1 VITGWLHS
9 LTGLVALIGLTWLMS
24 EDRNKVSWR
33 WVGGAVSI
41 QVILAAIV
49 LNIPIVWSAL
59 GLLSTGVAALDQAAR
74 DGAAFVF
81 GYAGGGPAPFPV
93 PRDGTSVIVAFQ
105 ILPIVIV
112 TSALAAL
119 LWHWRVLPTLITWL
133 SRGLHKSLGIS
144 GGAGLGTAANLFFGV
159 VEAPLFIRGVLARLS
174 RADLFLVMT
183 AGLSTVSGVV
193 LVLYATILE
202 PVLSGAT
209 GHIVTAS
216 VISLPAAV
224 LIARILVPSQQP
236 EAGEVDE
243 TSALSYES
251 SLDAVVQGTM
261 DGMKLYLAII
271 AVLIVVFA
279 FVSLGDQILSVFPA
293 TNGEALTVN
302 RIFSWIFAPVVLLFG
317 VSPADALAAGQLMGT
332 KAVLNEFVAYQQ
344 LAALD
349 PNTLSP
355 RSVLIMTYA
364 LCGFA
369 NLASVGMLVSSIGT
383 LAPNQRTAALA
394 LGMKAWLAGNLAT
407 GMTGAV
413 VGLVVLA

>member
-1 VITGWLHS
+1 MILAWLQSLVGLGGLIAIGWALS
-9 LTGLVALIGLTWLMS
+9 ENRNALSARWVLSAAAIQIALAALI
-24 EDRNKVSWR
+24 
-33 WVGGAVSI
+33 
-41 QVILAAIV
+41 
-49 LNIPIVWSAL
+49 LNVPVFWSAL
-59 GLLSTGVAALDQAAR
+59 TLLSKGVAALDEAAR
-74 DGAAFVF
+74 AGAGFVF
-81 GYAGGGPAPFPV
+81 GYAGGGPAPFALPG
-93 PRDGTSVIVAFQ
+93 DGTSVIVAFQ

-119 LWHWRVLPTLITWL
+119 LWHWRVLPALIRWMSQGL
-133 SRGLHKSLGIS
+133 RRGLGLS

-159 VEAPLFIRGVLARLS
+159 VEAPLFIRGVLAKLS

-202 PVLSGAT
+202 PTVPGAT

-224 LIARILVPSQQP
+224 LIARLLIPQEQSESDEPEDTQP
-236 EAGEVDE
+236 LQFD
-243 TSALSYES
+243 S

-279 FVSLGDQILSVFPA
+279 FVSLGDQILGVLPDIAGSPVTIDRLF
-293 TNGEALTVN
+293 GWV
-302 RIFSWIFAPVVLLFG
+302 FAPLVLLFG
-317 VSPADALAAGQLMGT
+317 VAPADALAAGQLMGT
-332 KAVLNEFVAYQQ
+332 KAILNEFVAYQQ
-344 LAALD
+344 LSAL
-349 PNTLSP
+349 PAGTLSP
-355 RSVLIMTYA
+355 RSFLIMTYA

-369 NLASVGMLVSSIGT
+369 NLASVGMLVSAIGT
-383 LAPNQRTAALA
+383 LAPDRRKDALA

-413 VGLVVLA
+413 VGLVSFS